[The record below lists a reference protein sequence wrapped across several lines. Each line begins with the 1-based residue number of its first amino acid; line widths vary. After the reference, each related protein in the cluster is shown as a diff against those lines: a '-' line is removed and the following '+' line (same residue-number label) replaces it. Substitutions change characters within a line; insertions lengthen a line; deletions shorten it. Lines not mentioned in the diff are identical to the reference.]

1 MARMAGHRQ
10 EGRDREMENRNG
22 KKKWVV
28 RLGVFM
34 LAMLIMTFVSR
45 IIYVDNMPRVH
56 WSYPKAASI
65 QKEFSAEG
73 TVEAAD
79 ARSIAGLEGLLVDR
93 VDVAVGQQIEEGTLL
108 YEVDVEDLEEQLGV
122 LKEEERIWQE
132 QVRAEKSRA
141 AAETK
146 RAREDYDDTLAELDR
161 NIAEQNA
168 LLEDLK
174 EDLELHL
181 FRIPEE
187 DAADEVW
194 IAWADER
201 TRLDRE
207 IEAKERDIE
216 EAEYQKEE
224 TLKQAGRDIEDAQ
237 SGQQAAEGLYSAGY
251 GAVGQIQERQRKI
264 EVWEALA
271 ETDGRVYA
279 AQAGTVIEVMLRSG
293 MRMAEDAV
301 IRYADAQS
309 SLVYRTVVTQEQ
321 KALVHTGDSVR
332 IRFPGSSQE
341 TTETVD
347 SIVQEGGDYVVT
359 VRLEPGAAQGQTEG
373 VMSVSVTSQAYDFVI
388 PRKALHSEGGICYIY
403 VLEEKTGILGTELT
417 ARRQTVGLEEQNE
430 DMAAI
435 SDSTLQSDMM
445 IVTDSDKE
453 LENGIAVM
461 EW

>member
-65 QKEFSAEG
+65 RKEFSAEG

-93 VDVAVGQQIEEGTLL
+93 VEVAVGQQIEEGTLL
-108 YEVDVEDLEEQLGV
+108 YEVDVEDLEEQLGI

-216 EAEYQKEE
+216 EAAYQKEE

-251 GAVGQIQERQRKI
+251 SAVGQIQERQRKI

-271 ETDGRVYA
+271 EADGRVYA

-293 MRMAEDAV
+293 MRMEEDAV

>member
-271 ETDGRVYA
+271 EADGRVYA